1 MKTRALLAVIL
12 SGVMGLAAV
21 ADDSKPAASKQP
33 SAPAAPA
40 QSAQPSEATAD
51 SYLIGPQDML
61 QITVWKE
68 PELSGAVPVRPDGK
82 ISLALLHDVD
92 AAGLSPMQLAQNL
105 AAKMKKYVA
114 DPQVTVIV
122 TQINSRRVYVLGQV
136 MRPGAM
142 PLTPDMTILQA
153 ITTAGGL
160 TQFADGKKSY
170 VLRFEQGVQIRMP
183 VNYKLLVKGEKMD
196 ANILLKAGDTIV
208 VR

>member
-1 MKTRALLAVIL
+1 MKSRILLAMFL
-12 SGVMGLAAV
+12 LGVMGVAALA
-21 ADDSKPAASKQP
+21 DESKPATPKQP
-33 SAPAAPA
+33 SATASP
-40 QSAQPSEATAD
+40 AQPSEAAVDT
-51 SYLIGPQDML
+51 YIIGPQDVL

-68 PELSGAVPVRPDGK
+68 PDLSGAVPVRPDGK
-82 ISLALLHDVD
+82 ISLALLNDVD
-92 AAGLSPMQLAQNL
+92 AAGLTPTQLAQSL
-105 AAKMKKYVA
+105 ATRMKKYVA
-114 DPQVTVIV
+114 EPQVTVIV

-142 PLTPDMTILQA
+142 PLTPDMTIIQA

-170 VLRFEQGVQIRMP
+170 VLRFDKGVQIRIP

-208 VR
+208 VP